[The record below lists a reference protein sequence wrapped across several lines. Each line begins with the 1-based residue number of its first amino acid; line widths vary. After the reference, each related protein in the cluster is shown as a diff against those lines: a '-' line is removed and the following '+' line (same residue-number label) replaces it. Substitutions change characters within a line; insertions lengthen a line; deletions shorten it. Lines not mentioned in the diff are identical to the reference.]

1 MLGLAALGAEPL
13 LHSPRESSRRG
24 AHVLQPHTKARA
36 TRPHLIVT
44 LVDDVGYND
53 VGWRNGDVKTPFL
66 DSLLRSQSE
75 PTVELLRHYAFSV
88 CSPTRAALLTG
99 RLPAHV
105 NQMNGGADFPA
116 TGTVVA
122 GMDLRMRTLPQLLG
136 EAGYR
141 TAHVGKWHL
150 GSSQMA
156 QLPSRRGFH
165 ESFAYL
171 DGSMHSHLT
180 HMITPATACGAP
192 GVDLWENETPV
203 YAHGGIH
210 SCELFATRAV
220 DMIARHDLA
229 KPLFMYVA
237 LAEGHGPYDE
247 VPRHSAAATSCS
259 EDTEECVTLRH
270 YRGMIACADEATR
283 NITEALQRRDMWKDT
298 LMVWS
303 SDNGAKSEVGSNA
316 PFRGVKSQVLE
327 GGVRVVA
334 LLAGGALPATA
345 PPKFEGMMHV
355 ADWFATFA
363 ALAGIDDPSD
373 PGAVQHGLPDIDSI
387 NMWPA
392 LTGENGKG
400 GLSSGRTELLL
411 GSGMLDP
418 ALGTCFSAALIQ
430 GHWKIVSRLNIDRPA
445 PQTRAHK
452 HQGFQG
458 PPASCASAEDFALFN
473 LAEDPYEEHPYLSDT
488 GSEASAHAEKFGEL
502 VGRFRELTASS
513 YQTGVTGAYKHPG
526 EALSG
531 PLAAACRVA
540 DAAQAQVARRSALPR
555 QYSIV

>member
-88 CSPTRAALLTG
+88 CSPTRASLLTG

-210 SCELFATRAV
+210 SETRQDRCKA
-220 DMIARHDLA
+220 
-229 KPLFMYVA
+229 P
-237 LAEGHGPYDE
+237 
-247 VPRHSAAATSCS
+247 S
-259 EDTEECVTLRH
+259 
-270 YRGMIACADEATR
+270 TR
-283 NITEALQRRDMWKDT
+283 
-298 LMVWS
+298 
-303 SDNGAKSEVGSNA
+303 
-316 PFRGVKSQVLE
+316 
-327 GGVRVVA
+327 
-334 LLAGGALPATA
+334 
-345 PPKFEGMMHV
+345 
-355 ADWFATFA
+355 
-363 ALAGIDDPSD
+363 
-373 PGAVQHGLPDIDSI
+373 
-387 NMWPA
+387 
-392 LTGENGKG
+392 
-400 GLSSGRTELLL
+400 SGR
-411 GSGMLDP
+411 
-418 ALGTCFSAALIQ
+418 
-430 GHWKIVSRLNIDRPA
+430 SR
-445 PQTRAHK
+445 
-452 HQGFQG
+452 
-458 PPASCASAEDFALFN
+458 
-473 LAEDPYEEHPYLSDT
+473 
-488 GSEASAHAEKFGEL
+488 
-502 VGRFRELTASS
+502 
-513 YQTGVTGAYKHPG
+513 
-526 EALSG
+526 
-531 PLAAACRVA
+531 
-540 DAAQAQVARRSALPR
+540 RRS
-555 QYSIV
+555 